1 MRPFHL
7 EDIRKCFLEK
17 PFDLESIRKRL
28 LGKPCPNRP
37 ADSLRCSPLSA
48 VRPILYSNLQSDDT
62 KFLYFVSFCFFQM
75 ADSGILVSHLF
86 SYPNLQCSAGDSCPL
101 FRGCPSPLS
110 ATPTFPH
117 TVGNHPR
124 RAEPARPQSPTACNA
139 ICYSITCSQFLP
151 LLKNSTEIACLTSAA
166 KTVASQKPAHHT
178 TPSSAKHK
186 TVPCPRKSKRTVLP
200 L

>member
-1 MRPFHL
+1 ML
-7 EDIRKCFLEK
+7 
-17 PFDLESIRKRL
+17 RL
-28 LGKPCPNRP
+28 FIMKGGICVHANPCSEFFGKPCPNRP
-37 ADSLRCSPLSA
+37 ADSLRCLPVSA
-48 VRPILYSNLQSDDT
+48 VRPILYSNLQSDNT

-124 RAEPARPQSPTACNA
+124 RAEPARPQSPFGGAAVSFLFNPSFDTSCKRSHLPAAATLPPIPARLPSACKRLPPA
-139 ICYSITCSQFLP
+139 WFFL
-151 LLKNSTEIACLTSAA
+151 L
-166 KTVASQKPAHHT
+166 
-178 TPSSAKHK
+178 
-186 TVPCPRKSKRTVLP
+186 R
-200 L
+200 